1 MNLPGITYEGGIQKI
16 VSSDDTSD
24 VIMMYKP
31 RDYFDDSTFYTRFVK
46 DCERVVRKSD
56 DYKAF
61 VQWIKSVLGINFCQ
75 VSSRIVDGDASIEMH
90 HGPIFTLYDYVAII
104 LNDMIMRGDK
114 ISSFR
119 VADRVLEEH
128 FALRVQ
134 VVMLAKTNHE
144 AIDNR
149 DLFLNINQ
157 GIGNVDAFIKK
168 YAHAL
173 DDEQKFKIW
182 SYLNFSKGNETFD
195 TGILDAPKVTAML
208 EKPQK
213 MPAMVSI
220 LDRPDYD

>member
-31 RDYFDDSTFYTRFVK
+31 RDYFDDSTCYSRFVK